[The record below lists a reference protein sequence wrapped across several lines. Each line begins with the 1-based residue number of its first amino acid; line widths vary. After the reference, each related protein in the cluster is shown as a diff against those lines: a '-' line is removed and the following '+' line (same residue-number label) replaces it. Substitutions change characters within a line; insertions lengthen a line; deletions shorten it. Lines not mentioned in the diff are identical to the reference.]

1 MFQPTQAATLEPSP
15 QFATFEPF
23 LMLPRNDKFLRGQA
37 RYPAIASRSQF
48 ILIGIFVLIGV
59 VFLGF
64 AIRDLINDMQLQ
76 QGGQTTQ
83 GTVIDRRISRGKKSS
98 SYYITYR
105 YPVQSAGSASDYYI
119 REQEVSRDSYNRH
132 AENTAVSV
140 VYLKDDPTMAQ
151 LTGQDTDHSSRDGL
165 LFFGLLWTGIT
176 GVVLFFMVRAVV
188 QDRWLAQH
196 GEIIEGQ
203 LVNCS
208 GRMTGG
214 KGSYYKLSVDYQF
227 CAPDGRIMFGKQN
240 ASRNDLRRTVLPA
253 TNTPV
258 AVLYVDDKHYKM
270 L

>member
-1 MFQPTQAATLEPSP
+1 MFQSTQA
-15 QFATFEPF
+15 ATFEPF

-48 ILIGIFVLIGV
+48 LLIGVFVLIGG

-64 AIRDLINDMQLQ
+64 AIRDLISDLRLQ
-76 QGGQTTQ
+76 QAGQTAQ
-83 GTVIDRRISRGKKSS
+83 GMVISRRISGSKNP
-98 SYYITYR
+98 SYYISYR
-105 YPVQSAGSASDYYI
+105 FPDQSTSSYYI
-119 REQEVSRDSYNRH
+119 REQQVSRDSYNRH
-132 AENTAVSV
+132 PEKTSVSV
-140 VYLKDDPTMAQ
+140 AYLRDDPTASR
-151 LTGQDTDHSSRDGL
+151 LTGPDTDTSSRDGL
-165 LFFGLLWTGIT
+165 LFFGLLWTGLT
-176 GVVLFFMVRAVV
+176 GVVLFFMLRSVM

-227 CAPDGRIMFGKQN
+227 CTPDGRIMFGKQN

-258 AVLYVDDKHYKM
+258 AVLYVDEKHYK
-270 L
+270 LL